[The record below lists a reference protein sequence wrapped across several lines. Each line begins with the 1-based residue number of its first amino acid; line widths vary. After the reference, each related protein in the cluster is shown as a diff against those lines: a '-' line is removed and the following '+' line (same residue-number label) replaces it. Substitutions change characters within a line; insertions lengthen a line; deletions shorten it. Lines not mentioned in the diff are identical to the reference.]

1 MKKVYFLMAI
11 VVTASIVSCTTR
23 APKASLTNEADSL
36 AYSMGLAQSQGLRD
50 YLERGMNVD
59 TTY

>member
-50 YLERGMNVD
+50 Y
-59 TTY
+59 